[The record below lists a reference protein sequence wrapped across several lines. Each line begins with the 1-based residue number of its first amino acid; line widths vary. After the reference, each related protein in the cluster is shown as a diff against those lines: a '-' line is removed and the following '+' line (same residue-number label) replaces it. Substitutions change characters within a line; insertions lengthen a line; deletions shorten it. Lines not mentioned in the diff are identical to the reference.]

1 MSQLVPL
8 TSLLL
13 GAAFLFV
20 AGGIH
25 GLILPVRGS
34 LEGFSD
40 LYLGL
45 IGTGWAVGYVMGCIF
60 VPGLVARVGHI
71 RPFGVMATTASL
83 SILLSSLMIEPW
95 AWILLRSL
103 AGFAFAGAAM
113 IIESWISEQTSPGS
127 RGKVYGIYT
136 MVNLSSVTAGQL
148 SLSLGSPTGFFF
160 FIVAAIFYNL
170 ALIPTAISSSAT
182 PRPLAR
188 SRLDIGLL
196 WRNSPVAVV
205 AVFLVGIANSSFSTL
220 GAVFGQQSGLD
231 IVAISIFVS
240 APIIAGALAQIP
252 IGILSDRI
260 DRRHVLI
267 GAASVAIVAELVFI
281 LVQASDPRFAIATG
295 ALFGMAIYSLYPIII
310 AHANDHAEPGDY
322 VRTSGGL
329 LLLFGLGS
337 IVGPLCAGYVMS
349 HIGPSGLFV
358 TALCAHILLIAFAL
372 YRIRRRAPVEAEEK
386 SGFVVSTPDR
396 TPTPEAAALEVE
408 VIVER
413 EEKQADADREAS
425 TP

>member
-13 GAAFLFV
+13 GAAFLFI

-34 LEGFSD
+34 LEGFTD

-45 IGTGWAVGYVMGCIF
+45 IGTGWAIGYVLGCIS

-71 RPFGVMATTASL
+71 RPFGVMATTASV
-83 SILLSSLMIEPW
+83 SILVSSLVVEPW
-95 AWILLRSL
+95 AWIVLRSM

-113 IIESWISEQTSPGS
+113 IIESWISEQTNPGS
-127 RGKVYGIYT
+127 RGKVYSVYM
-136 MVNLSSVTAGQL
+136 MVNLTSVTAGQL
-148 SLSLGSPTGFFF
+148 SLSLGSASGFLF
-160 FIVAAIFYNL
+160 FILAAVFYNL

-182 PRPLAR
+182 PKPLTR

-205 AVFLVGIANSSFSTL
+205 GVFLVGIANSSFVTL
-220 GAVFGQQSGLD
+220 GAVFGQQTGLD
-231 IVAISIFVS
+231 IFYISIFVS
-240 APIIAGALAQIP
+240 APIIAGAIAQVP
-252 IGILSDRI
+252 VGIVSDRV

-267 GAASVAIVAELVFI
+267 AMAAVAILAELAFI
-281 LVQASDPRFAIATG
+281 FLQTGRPILAIANG
-295 ALFGMAIYSLYPIII
+295 AVFGAAIYSLYPVLI

-337 IVGPLCAGYVMS
+337 IAGPLLSGFAMS
-349 HIGPSGLFV
+349 RVGSSGLFV
-358 TALCAHILLIAFAL
+358 TALCAHALLIVFTL
-372 YRIRRRAPVEAEEK
+372 YRIRQRAPVQATEK
-386 SGFVVSTPDR
+386 GGFVVTPPDR

-408 VIVER
+408 VIAER
-413 EEKQADADREAS
+413 EDK
-425 TP
+425 